1 MSNYRLK
8 TIINKNFKPVRF
20 RSGGKPHYEIFLKI
34 ESETD
39 PKLEELRRVE
49 YVLHPSFKD
58 RIRTSSEREN
68 NFQIQ
73 IKAWGTFVVTV
84 KLIKANNAVEEF
96 QQNMKDN
103 WVESYL

>member
-8 TIINKNFKPVRF
+8 TIINKNFKPIRF
-20 RSGGKPHYEIFLKI
+20 RSNGKPHYEIFLEI

>member
-8 TIINKNFKPVRF
+8 TIINKNFKPIRF
-20 RSGGKPHYEIFLKI
+20 RSNGKPHYEIFLEI

-58 RIRTSSEREN
+58 RIRTSSERED